1 VADYLTDEELKLLN
15 FQDVKDITARE
26 DEMRRYNNGSRL
38 FKPAGILANIDGIPI
53 TLHDFLHMKYTP
65 ETIEALWKE
74 VVASRLQMSLR
85 VRDTRIVKWD
95 TLSLSYILGPALDV
109 IIDATDVFSDS
120 YDSTHLFDLCDW

>member
-1 VADYLTDEELKLLN
+1 
-15 FQDVKDITARE
+15 
-26 DEMRRYNNGSRL
+26 
-38 FKPAGILANIDGIPI
+38 
-53 TLHDFLHMKYTP
+53 MKYTP

-109 IIDATDVFSDS
+109 LIDATDVFSDS